1 MEVRTMAMSRKEI
14 GLAVK
19 AIAQYASNCS
29 GNGDYLE
36 MDNAFKI
43 ALNMAN
49 MYELKEEDWIL
60 NTYGAY
66 LSEAIGELEREM
78 AEGKRAQ
85 DIFNELSRQ
94 R

>member
-36 MDNAFKI
+36 MDNQDC
-43 ALNMAN
+43 
-49 MYELKEEDWIL
+49 LK
-60 NTYGAY
+60 YG
-66 LSEAIGELEREM
+66 
-78 AEGKRAQ
+78 
-85 DIFNELSRQ
+85 
-94 R
+94 

>member
-1 MEVRTMAMSRKEI
+1 
-14 GLAVK
+14 
-19 AIAQYASNCS
+19 
-29 GNGDYLE
+29 
-36 MDNAFKI
+36 
-43 ALNMAN
+43 
-49 MYELKEEDWIL
+49 MYELKEEDWIV